1 MRSVTRHLHIS
12 GSNTRVAVMTFSS
25 LPRMRVH
32 FRDRAGQNWNSLN
45 WALNGI
51 RHWGMRDLL
60 LNCPHRSATGPCLQ
74 SVKNRVT
81 SDIHYKQVLKNS

>member
-1 MRSVTRHLHIS
+1 MRSVTRQLHIS

-25 LPRMRVH
+25 WPRMRVH

-60 LNCPHRSATGPCLQ
+60 LNGPHRSVTGLYLEN
-74 SVKNRVT
+74 VKNRVT
-81 SDIHYKQVLKNS
+81 SDTHYKKS